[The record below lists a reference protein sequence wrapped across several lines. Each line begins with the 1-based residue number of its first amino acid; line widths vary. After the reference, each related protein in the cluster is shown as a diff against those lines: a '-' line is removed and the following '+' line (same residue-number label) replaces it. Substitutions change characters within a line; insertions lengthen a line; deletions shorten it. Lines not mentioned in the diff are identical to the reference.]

1 MRLRR
6 HWAIGLASLTI
17 VSNGHAAGYDTPII
31 YSARH
36 QGMGGTAIGY
46 VDDPSA
52 AFHNPAGLQHI
63 DRFAVLGDFSLLLGR
78 VTGSP
83 QNAEVTKSID
93 SNPVVAPFF
102 LLGGAAR
109 IHPWVTLGFG
119 VFPVASGGAEYEYSI
134 VNPAID
140 RTRIL
145 FIEATPLVALSVPKD
160 TWLPGKLGIGV
171 GYRMSYLSFERQQGK
186 PEDPGLLD
194 LSMSG
199 TNFSGVRI
207 GLQYQPTDYFSMG
220 FVYRNKL
227 VVVAKAD
234 DATVFLRDAKDAEL
248 PFVLPAKFGTGI
260 RFDVGNWGLAA
271 DGEYA
276 LQSQNDRNWL
286 SGTLGGEQT
295 QVANVAAWKN
305 GVTGHFGAEYRF
317 SLGFARIPARAGY
330 VFDST
335 VANPAY
341 PSPFGTPPAPT
352 HTVTVGTGY
361 VTDGW
366 QVNVAVAR
374 RQGST
379 TVTEDEWVGCRFCGF
394 PGRYG
399 LVMTGLYVDASVEID

>member
-1 MRLRR
+1 MRRL
-6 HWAIGLASLTI
+6 WAMGFAVLTS
-17 VSNGHAAGYDTPII
+17 VSNGHAAGYDTPIV
-31 YSARH
+31 YTARH

-52 AFHNPAGLQHI
+52 AFHNPAGLQHVG
-63 DRFAVLGDFSLLLGR
+63 RFAVLGDFSLLLGR

-83 QNAEVTKSID
+83 QNAAVTQSID

-119 VFPVASGGAEYEYSI
+119 LFPVASGGAEYEYAI
-134 VNPAID
+134 ANPTVD

-145 FIEATPLVALSVPKD
+145 FVEATPLIALSVPKD
-160 TWLPGKLGIGV
+160 TWLPGKLGIGL

-186 PEDPGLLD
+186 PVNPGLLD
-194 LSMSG
+194 LSMRG
-199 TNFSGVRI
+199 TNFSGVRL
-207 GLQYQPTDYFSMG
+207 GLQYQPTSSFSMG

-227 VVVAKAD
+227 VIVAED
-234 DATVFLRDAKDAEL
+234 DQATVFLRDATNAEL
-248 PFVLPAKFGTGI
+248 PFVLPAKFGSGI
-260 RFDVGNWGLAA
+260 RFDIGDWGLAA
-271 DGEYA
+271 DGEYT

-286 SGTLGGEQT
+286 SGTLDGERS
-295 QVANVAAWKN
+295 QVANVAEWKN
-305 GVTGHFGAEYRF
+305 GITAHLGAEYRF
-317 SLGFARIPARAGY
+317 SLGFAKIPTRLGY
-330 VFDST
+330 VFDSM

-341 PSPFGTPPAPT
+341 PSAFGTPPAPT

-361 VTDGW
+361 VSDGW

-394 PGRYG
+394 PGRYA
-399 LVMTGLYVDASVEID
+399 LEMTGLYLDASIEVD